1 MLTPFIKK
9 LCKMKKKEKIF
20 EAWESLIRALKEIE
34 NNNDDA
40 AKLYHALLKRLPNVV
55 LVEFSHRTR
64 NAYIQ
69 GVSDLFTLKNHCFLS
84 DDEIK
89 NQRLAFSFFLND
101 KAVINQGWYSGEEIF
116 SGTWFETVD
125 YLIKKIYQS
134 TVRQPFSQ
142 KKEKAFAEFI
152 KQMS

>member
-1 MLTPFIKK
+1 MEKQ
-9 LCKMKKKEKIF
+9 EKIV
-20 EAWESLIRALKEIE
+20 EAWESLIAVLQEIE
-34 NNNDDA
+34 TNNDDS

-64 NAYIQ
+64 NAYMQ
-69 GVSDLFTLKNHCFLS
+69 GVSDLFTLKNRCYLS
-84 DDEIK
+84 ENEIK
-89 NQRLAFSFFLND
+89 KQRLAFSFFLND

-116 SGTWFETVD
+116 SGTWFETLD

-134 TVRQPFSQ
+134 TARQPFSE

-152 KQMS
+152 KQLS